1 MVEVVMVVSVVKMM
15 LIMIDDNEGNNV
27 NDDGGDVDGCG
38 DGKMPYRIILHFF
51 ASTTT
56 GTVLI

>member
-1 MVEVVMVVSVVKMM
+1 MVVSVVKMMLIMM

-51 ASTTT
+51 ASTT
-56 GTVLI
+56 GTILI

>member
-1 MVEVVMVVSVVKMM
+1 MVVSVVKMM